1 MSNVSKVQSSAK
13 VDDAN
18 LALLYSRLAALEDQR
33 DSASK
38 QANTSASSTFSE
50 SDLTDEELLA
60 IDSAFDDIVSQY
72 DLSTESDENKA
83 EMFSKLQELILNEE
97 RTEASLITSIADQNK
112 SIKSAKT
119 SRDIWIAETHRLR
132 KEIDISNGKIKEFEE
147 ICRNFQSISKEKNDL
162 SARMLQVEVEK
173 SAQLNKECS
182 DSIARVTSKMQEE
195 IDELNAKETEN
206 MDLALKLD
214 QFKHHLDLKRQKQ
227 ENEMRARDLEQRYC
241 VYCVCA

>member
-1 MSNVSKVQSSAK
+1 M
-13 VDDAN
+13 DDAS
-18 LALLYSRLAALEDQR
+18 LALLYSRLAVLESQKDVASTHA
-33 DSASK
+33 SAS
-38 QANTSASSTFSE
+38 AASE
-50 SDLTDEELLA
+50 SDLSDEELLA
-60 IDSAFDDIVSQY
+60 IDSAFDDIVFQY
-72 DLSTESDENKA
+72 DLTVDDSGKKT
-83 EMFSKLQELILNEE
+83 EMFSKLQELILNEK
-97 RTEASLITSIADQNK
+97 RAEASLITSIADQNK

-119 SRDIWIAETHRLR
+119 SRDIWIAESNRLR
-132 KEIDISNGKIKEFEE
+132 QEIDVSNGKIKEFEE

-182 DSIARVTSKMQEE
+182 ESIARVTSKMQEE

-227 ENEMRARDLEQRYC
+227 ENELRAKDLEQRYG
-241 VYCVCA
+241 VFYIVPYAL